1 MGLAM
6 SKNYESEFTQFLK
19 SYKKA
24 HPDVEKRQREGRAR
38 LWDKTQDPELI
49 DSFKQ
54 AHVAQR
60 PYVYQND

>member
-1 MGLAM
+1 M

-49 DSFKQ
+49 DGFKQ
-54 AHVAQR
+54 ARVSQR